1 MSAFIVDN
9 RHIDAIVTYAIAKRV
24 RYFNPGNSPREKW
37 IEITAR
43 NAEEIGRILLDENVR
58 SVAHRYSNR
67 INDDER
73 NASAIYAYRPFPTPL
88 AAVEFIK
95 ACKCLEYQS
104 CETDDWETTLAY
116 RILRACIDSASSDL
130 RGYERAPWEISDNSM
145 KELQHAGQIA
155 LSSLI
160 RRKA

>member
-24 RYFNPGNSPREKW
+24 RYFNPNNSRREQW

-58 SVAHRYSNR
+58 SVAHRYENR
-67 INDDER
+67 INEDER
-73 NASAIYAYRPFPTPL
+73 NAAAIYAYRPFPTPL

-104 CETDDWETTLAY
+104 CETNDYETTLAY
-116 RILRACIDSASSDL
+116 RILRACAESATNDL
-130 RGYERAPWEISDNSM
+130 RGYEKAPWEISDQSM
-145 KELQHAGQIA
+145 AGLQHAGQIT
-155 LSSLI
+155 LTSLI